1 MKTREFSIST
11 DHEGMYNI
19 TARLREVIRESGVQ
33 SGLAVVYC
41 PHTTAGITINEN
53 ADPDVQHDLLLGL
66 REAFPDRREFRHAEG
81 NSTAHLKCSYV
92 GPSQTGGLAR
102 TIHRSVRVLHHA
114 QGAHAGGQRHGRRD
128 VRDGRRST
136 KGERRRHD
144 SREHGRSLEGVEGAR
159 RGRSSR
165 TEKERLHP
173 ASKMKAKADGGEHDD
188 QEQSCRNRDAH
199 RHS

>member
-41 PHTTAGITINEN
+41 PHMTAGITINEN

-92 GPSQTGGLAR
+92 GPSQTVLIEDGKPLLGIWQGVYFCEFDGPR
-102 TIHRSVRVLHHA
+102 HRRYYIKV
-114 QGAHAGGQRHGRRD
+114 
-128 VRDGRRST
+128 
-136 KGERRRHD
+136 
-144 SREHGRSLEGVEGAR
+144 
-159 RGRSSR
+159 
-165 TEKERLHP
+165 
-173 ASKMKAKADGGEHDD
+173 MAD
-188 QEQSCRNRDAH
+188 N
-199 RHS
+199 

>member
-92 GPSQTGGLAR
+92 GPSPDRAHRGRQAPPRDLAG
-102 TIHRSVRVLHHA
+102 RVLL
-114 QGAHAGGQRHGRRD
+114 R
-128 VRDGRRST
+128 VRRSAP
-136 KGERRRHD
+136 
-144 SREHGRSLEGVEGAR
+144 SPL
-159 RGRSSR
+159 
-165 TEKERLHP
+165 LY
-173 ASKMKAKADGGEHDD
+173 
-188 QEQSCRNRDAH
+188 
-199 RHS
+199 

>member
-66 REAFPDRREFRHAEG
+66 REAFPDRREF
-81 NSTAHLKCSYV
+81 
-92 GPSQTGGLAR
+92 GPSQTVLIEDGKPILGIWQGVYFCEFDGPR
-102 TIHRSVRVLHHA
+102 HRRYYIKV
-114 QGAHAGGQRHGRRD
+114 
-128 VRDGRRST
+128 
-136 KGERRRHD
+136 
-144 SREHGRSLEGVEGAR
+144 
-159 RGRSSR
+159 
-165 TEKERLHP
+165 
-173 ASKMKAKADGGEHDD
+173 MAD
-188 QEQSCRNRDAH
+188 N
-199 RHS
+199 

>member
-66 REAFPDRREFRHAEG
+66 REAFPDGFVVRWGGDEFVVALMGERSIDRHAEG

-92 GPSQTGGLAR
+92 GPSQTVLIEDGKPLLGIWQGVYFCEFDGPR
-102 TIHRSVRVLHHA
+102 HRRYYIKV
-114 QGAHAGGQRHGRRD
+114 
-128 VRDGRRST
+128 
-136 KGERRRHD
+136 
-144 SREHGRSLEGVEGAR
+144 
-159 RGRSSR
+159 
-165 TEKERLHP
+165 
-173 ASKMKAKADGGEHDD
+173 MAD
-188 QEQSCRNRDAH
+188 N
-199 RHS
+199 